1 MLTIEALQAFGADT
15 KTGLSRCMNN
25 ESFYFRMIRM
35 ILTDKNF
42 EKLSAALAE
51 GDLETAFE
59 AAHTLKGVLGNLS
72 LTPLYSP
79 VAELTEHLRAR
90 KDMDYSGYLQEISA
104 RFAALRALCED

>member
-42 EKLSAALAE
+42 EKLSAAMAE
-51 GDLETAFE
+51 GDKPAIASAE
-59 AAHTLKGVLGNLS
+59 ADIDA
-72 LTPLYSP
+72 Y
-79 VAELTEHLRAR
+79 R
-90 KDMDYSGYLQEISA
+90 KLF
-104 RFAALRALCED
+104 FAI

>member
-1 MLTIEALQAFGADT
+1 MTLDELIAFGADVED
-15 KTGLSRCMNN
+15 GLARCMGN
-25 ESFYFRMIRM
+25 EELYLRLVETM
-35 ILTDKNF
+35 KG
-42 EKLSAALAE
+42 EKGFDELQTALAAD
-51 GDLETAFE
+51 DLESAFQ

-90 KDMDYSGYLQEISA
+90 KDMDYSGYLQKVSA